1 MNETESLRNVLN
13 GLGSAVV
20 THVNDQLSAEPFTGT
35 GHEAAE
41 WVGEYGVIDARLIR
55 DRVEIATTGFFGK
68 QWVTEFR
75 VIEEE

>member
-1 MNETESLRNVLN
+1 MDETERLRDVLKK
-13 GLGSAVV
+13 LGDATV

-41 WVGEYGVIDARLIR
+41 WVGEYGVIDARLIH

-68 QWVTEFR
+68 RWITEFR